1 MTWQLTPSWMHWGAL
16 SVAEEVHELRSDQG
30 TNFIGA
36 RNELSAALQEL
47 DTTSIKDY
55 LSSEDCDLID
65 FNLNVSRASH
75 MGDIWE
81 RQIRTTRSVLSS
93 LLHEHGKQHD
103 DEALRTLMTEAE
115 SIINCRPLTVE
126 NLTDPLASEL
136 LTPNHL
142 LTLKT
147 QIVLPPPGKFDPP
160 DLYSRKRWCRVQY
173 LANQLWLRWQR
184 EYCTLLQSRQKWT
197 TPKRYMKPGDVVL
210 LCDDELPINWWPLA
224 LVTKVFPSKDH
235 LEGKVEITTTKD
247 GQRKFFERPVHKLVS
262 LLATEDNHEN
272 WLIFSKIRLNR
283 HF

>member
-1 MTWQLTPSWMHWGAL
+1 M
-16 SVAEEVHELRSDQG
+16 HELRSDQG

-93 LLHEHGKQHD
+93 LLHEHDKQHD

-210 LCDDELPINWWPLA
+210 LCDELPINWWPLA

-272 WLIFSKIRLNR
+272 
-283 HF
+283 